1 MTGGAFKKILCWVC
15 LLYFSFSVF
24 AYAQETNLERW
35 LENYSAY
42 SDPTDLLELLK
53 EFEKRPIN
61 LNDATEEQLA
71 RFPLLN
77 PIQARAIVQY
87 RHKIGAFHSLADLS
101 QIDLIEPTLVPIL
114 AKYLTVGSQRPVHQW
129 ALNFKSRFSRKISVS
144 SEALDSATV
153 VSPTKIYQ
161 RFDFTYGDKIRA
173 GLLLE
178 KDSGERKLDDLM
190 LYFLSYHNRTTG
202 HKLILGNYR
211 LEFGQGLIFGNPYG
225 YYKGSAANHWAI
237 QRSRDLVEYALV
249 DENAS
254 LYGVSAKL
262 CFKIYQLFLFL
273 SNNKLDAS
281 LNREGKI
288 KNFYNTGLH
297 RTPSEIAKKDQL
309 LERLSGAR
317 LAVKPTANLA
327 LGTTFYRS
335 TYSPP
340 IAMRDNNLYRFA
352 LEGSSNL
359 VLGAD
364 FQLTWTHFHWFGE
377 FARSQRRATALIS
390 GVLFHIKP
398 LELIVSYRNYSK
410 QFINLHG
417 HSFSE
422 QGDYPQNERGI
433 FWGLQLVPSS
443 NLKLTFYFDQF
454 SFPWRNYLISM
465 PASGKDALLQA
476 EYRLMKH
483 VKLTTHYRF
492 EQKDH
497 QISETRQILPRIEHR
512 GRTQL
517 EVQIDDHV
525 TLRGRLEKKWVA
537 YRNLGP
543 IPLSYAKKFN
553 GLLLYQDILIRFRD
567 NLHLATRLGWFDTD
581 SYESRLYQFEHE
593 VVGILTNQMLYGI
606 GTRHYMRLL
615 WEPYEFLHISAKLAS
630 TQYNLQTSTSSRSGK
645 NIPESDIFMN
655 FQIEIR
661 W

>member
-1 MTGGAFKKILCWVC
+1 
-15 LLYFSFSVF
+15 
-24 AYAQETNLERW
+24 
-35 LENYSAY
+35 
-42 SDPTDLLELLK
+42 
-53 EFEKRPIN
+53 
-61 LNDATEEQLA
+61 
-71 RFPLLN
+71 
-77 PIQARAIVQY
+77 
-87 RHKIGAFHSLADLS
+87 
-101 QIDLIEPTLVPIL
+101 
-114 AKYLTVGSQRPVHQW
+114 
-129 ALNFKSRFSRKISVS
+129 
-144 SEALDSATV
+144 
-153 VSPTKIYQ
+153 
-161 RFDFTYGDKIRA
+161 
-173 GLLLE
+173 
-178 KDSGERKLDDLM
+178 
-190 LYFLSYHNRTTG
+190 
-202 HKLILGNYR
+202 
-211 LEFGQGLIFGNPYG
+211 
-225 YYKGSAANHWAI
+225 
-237 QRSRDLVEYALV
+237 LV

-273 SNNKLDAS
+273 SNNKLDAG
-281 LNREGKI
+281 LNSEGKI

-297 RTPSEIAKKDQL
+297 RTPNEIAKKDQL

-317 LAVKPTANLA
+317 LAIKPTAHLA
-327 LGTTFYRS
+327 LGTTLYRS
-335 TYSPP
+335 TYSPA
-340 IAMRDNNLYRFA
+340 IAMRDNNQYRFA
-352 LEGSSNL
+352 LQGSCNF
-359 VLGAD
+359 VAGVD
-364 FQLTWTHFHWFGE
+364 FQLTWNHFHWFGE
-377 FARSQRRATALIS
+377 CARSQSQATALIS
-390 GVLFHIKP
+390 GVLFQMKP

-422 QGDYPQNERGI
+422 QGGYPQNERGI
-433 FWGLQLVPSS
+433 FWGLQFAPSS
-443 NLKLTFYFDQF
+443 TLKFTFYFDQF

-465 PASGKDALLQA
+465 PSSGKDALLQA

-483 VKLTTHYRF
+483 VKLTTQYRF

-497 QISETRQILPRIEHR
+497 QISKTQQILPKVEHR

-517 EVQIDDHV
+517 EVQIDNHV

-543 IPLSYAKKFN
+543 MSLNYAQKFN

-581 SYESRLYQFEHE
+581 SYESRLYQFEHD

-630 TQYNLQTSTSSRSGK
+630 TQYNPQTSTNSKSAK
-645 NIPESDIFMN
+645 NTSESEIFMN